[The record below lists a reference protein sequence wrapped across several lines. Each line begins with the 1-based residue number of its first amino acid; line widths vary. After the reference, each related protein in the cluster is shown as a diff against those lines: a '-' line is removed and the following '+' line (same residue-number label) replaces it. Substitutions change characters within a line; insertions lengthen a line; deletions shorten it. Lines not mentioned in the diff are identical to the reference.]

1 WTSHPWGIQHPH
13 FSSCFKVLGSGSFGE
28 VAKCTKVGTNEIV
41 AVKVMPKHQ
50 RAAAEDEEKALKHL
64 CTLDPDKN
72 NLIKFYESFT
82 FKGNFFFVFE
92 ILDMSLFDL
101 LDKLDWCPPSVAE
114 IRAIAQQML
123 VALSA
128 LKSIGVSHT
137 DIKSDNIMLVDHSS
151 QPFKAKLI
159 DFGLAC
165 KTEEL
170 SQYKTFQPVGYRA
183 PEVHFGVQKYEGV
196 DMFGLGCTLAHL
208 FLGGHLFPIYSD
220 YENSSSV
227 FDILT
232 SLDDLLYTSA
242 EMKDPNQVEDTKAF
256 IDLLKRM
263 LSWDPADRIQPAD
276 ALKHTFINMKHLP
289 KDGSTH
295 RTDLC
300 FRCRGNSFSQTFS
313 PAVRLGP
320 RRHYELIGQLKLC
333 LPRPIC
339 EKNEP
344 AEGFPH
350 VRFIFMH
357 GTHIILGC
365 WKLVECKQTMKQM
378 VMSQRRSR
386 FG

>member
-1 WTSHPWGIQHPH
+1 IPGVGNLFPSKSHYYPFPTVKKTPH
-13 FSSCFKVLGSGSFGE
+13 NAYTVEKVLGSGSFGE

-220 YENSSSV
+220 YENV
-227 FDILT
+227 RVMVH
-232 SLDDLLYTSA
+232 LLGQPNKT
-242 EMKDPNQVEDTKAF
+242 EMKDPNQVEDTKA
-256 IDLLKRM
+256 
-263 LSWDPADRIQPAD
+263 IQPAD

-289 KDGSTH
+289 KDGTSSYVTAAH
-295 RTDLC
+295 K
-300 FRCRGNSFSQTFS
+300 
-313 PAVRLGP
+313 
-320 RRHYELIGQLKLC
+320 I
-333 LPRPIC
+333 
-339 EKNEP
+339 
-344 AEGFPH
+344 
-350 VRFIFMH
+350 
-357 GTHIILGC
+357 
-365 WKLVECKQTMKQM
+365 M
-378 VMSQRRSR
+378 VSSC
-386 FG
+386 

>member
-1 WTSHPWGIQHPH
+1 
-13 FSSCFKVLGSGSFGE
+13 SSPPASDSQCLVIRNGSSAYTVEKVLGSGSFGE

-220 YENSSSV
+220 YENVRSSSV

-232 SLDDLLYTSA
+232 SLDDLL
-242 EMKDPNQVEDTKAF
+242 
-256 IDLLKRM
+256 M

-289 KDGSTH
+289 KDGTSSYVTAAH
-295 RTDLC
+295 KIMAGYQNQDSCWFNSHQRSFCVRERVLPMYAWVYS
-300 FRCRGNSFSQTFS
+300 RCPGS
-313 PAVRLGP
+313 P
-320 RRHYELIGQLKLC
+320 RRPKT
-333 LPRPIC
+333 
-339 EKNEP
+339 
-344 AEGFPH
+344 H
-350 VRFIFMH
+350 V
-357 GTHIILGC
+357 
-365 WKLVECKQTMKQM
+365 
-378 VMSQRRSR
+378 
-386 FG
+386 